1 MNIDELSPATIGED
15 KIVLTLDPSTDPA
28 TALKAVQV
36 NVDYSKADLDGG
48 IALPLDMIIQ
58 GPTEESY
65 IARTFRRFVPRTLSF
80 IPLAAG
86 THLVLLREQAHNR
99 WVGRLRVTVIGDP
112 FQKV

>member
-15 KIVLTLDPSTDPA
+15 KIVLVLDSSTDPA

-36 NVDYSKADLDGG
+36 NVDYSATGNAG
-48 IALPLDMIIQ
+48 IALPLDMIVQ

-65 IARTFRRFVPRTLSF
+65 IERTFRRFKPNTLSF
-80 IPLAAG
+80 VPIAAG
-86 THLVLLREQAHNR
+86 EYLVLLREQAHNR
-99 WVGRLRVTVIGDP
+99 WVGRLRLTVVGDP